1 MRDEKMYSVMIVED
15 ETYVRNSLK
24 KLIDWKGL
32 GCSVVCDAEDGE
44 HALELLLSNSIDIV
58 ITDIKMDNTD
68 GITLAQQIKEKD
80 PDIQIIFITGYADF
94 EYAKSAIKL
103 DIRDFILKPTDP
115 EELREAVLRAIS
127 EIESKRTKER
137 RIEKLQQIINKN
149 IPVLR
154 ERFLFELA
162 YGRFP
167 SEPAL
172 KERLRFLSMR
182 LHDYYVVLFEIDKY
196 REFIAAHD
204 EQYRQVVRFGMRETS
219 ALLSDS
225 GEPFYFLELDANL
238 FMFVISGLEVMSKI
252 EAFRDGVTELFG
264 ISLSFGLS
272 ERTADVTRF
281 RSAVS
286 QAGEALRYKFYTGI
300 GSIVPYRDVT
310 DGAVPA
316 KQCIVDSAPLV
327 EQVTAGNTNK
337 VKTELVILFNAL
349 KSCKGGSVEYVKN
362 VASEIVILLERYLF
376 TNDYSFS
383 IGPQGHELLNEIANS
398 KTFNA
403 LERLLVQYVVT
414 ITEAIQE
421 NHRQKNSSLVR
432 TITEF
437 ISRNYHKAIKLDDL
451 ANVVYKHPKYLSRLI
466 KQETGSN
473 FSDIL
478 LKVRMEKAKE
488 LLMKNEL
495 NISEVAYKVGINDPH
510 YFSKIFKKYYD
521 MTPTEYRLGVP
532 LTN

>member
-1 MRDEKMYSVMIVED
+1 MIVED
-15 ETYVRNSLK
+15 ETFVRNSLK
-24 KLIDWKGL
+24 KLIDWKSL
-32 GCSVVCDAEDGE
+32 GCSVICDAEDGE
-44 HALELLLSNSIDIV
+44 HALDLIVSNSIDIV
-58 ITDIKMDNTD
+58 ITDIKMGNTN
-68 GITLAQQIKEKD
+68 GITLARRIKEKE

-115 EELREAVLRAIS
+115 VELREAVLRAIG

-137 RIEKLQQIINKN
+137 KIEKLQQIINKN
-149 IPVLR
+149 IPLLR

-167 SEPAL
+167 GEPEL
-172 KERLRFLSMR
+172 HERLRFLSMR

-196 REFIAAHD
+196 RGFIAAHD
-204 EQYRQVVRFGMRETS
+204 EQYRQVVRLGIRETS

-238 FMFVISGLEVMSKI
+238 FLFVISGLEVMSKI

-272 ERTADVTRF
+272 ERTADVTHF
-281 RSAVS
+281 RSAFS
-286 QAGEALRYKFYTGI
+286 QAGVALRYKFYTGI
-300 GSIVPYRDVT
+300 GSIVPYRDVA
-310 DGAVPA
+310 DESVPA
-316 KQCIVDSAPLV
+316 KQCIVDTAPLV
-327 EQVTAGNTNK
+327 EQVTAGNTDK
-337 VKTELVILFNAL
+337 VKTELGMLINAL
-349 KSCKGGSVEYVKN
+349 KCCKGGSVEYVKN
-362 VASEIVILLERYLF
+362 VASEIVIILERYLF
-376 TNDYSFS
+376 TNNYSSS
-383 IGPQGHELLNEIANS
+383 IPPQGYELLNEIAKS
-398 KTFNA
+398 RTFNA
-403 LERLLVQYVVT
+403 LENLLTGYT
-414 ITEAIQE
+414 LEITEAIQE

-432 TITEF
+432 KITDF

-488 LLMKNEL
+488 LLLKNEL
-495 NISEVAYKVGINDPH
+495 NISEVAYNVGINDPH
-510 YFSKIFKKYYD
+510 YFSKIFKKYFD
-521 MTPTEYRLGVP
+521 LTPTEYKLGEIPVSEEA
-532 LTN
+532 